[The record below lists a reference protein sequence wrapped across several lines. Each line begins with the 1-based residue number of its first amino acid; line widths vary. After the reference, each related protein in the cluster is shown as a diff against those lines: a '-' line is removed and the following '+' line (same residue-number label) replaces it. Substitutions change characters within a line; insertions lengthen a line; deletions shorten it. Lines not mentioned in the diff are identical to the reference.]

1 MADLAPEHVRRLA
14 EAMGLSIA
22 DDDLEDVALRLSTTL
37 EHLIE
42 LETLE
47 PHEASPTPLPE
58 GDWR

>member
-22 DDDLEDVALRLSTTL
+22 DDDLED
-37 EHLIE
+37 LIE